1 MDEFYSC
8 EDNRSGIEVLLNY
21 TQLHHECIMPYE
33 ILGFLYSEEKM
44 WYNAIQCFEKIIDK
58 GCLFYPHD
66 LEFAL
71 AWAYGKVKEYKN
83 EEIAYRNCLECKSDI
98 GNALNNLGYCLY
110 RQKRYQ
116 EAIEIFLRCVKEE
129 RDLAW
134 APNNLVRTYIRSG
147 QYSTAREFVETHD
160 YKISKALLEQLDKKP
175 KKDVPVDSVDACVD
189 EDGMEDELT
198 ARVEN
203 GQELFGLNLHIYRK
217 KGDYYGRQ
225 YPCANGKWRLDI
237 LCEDDDEN
245 LYIIELKKDSGYDDA
260 FEQTKQY
267 VDWFEKN
274 KVKKGRNVYGIIVLN
289 SPKKN
294 VIEKVRGDNR
304 IRLFEYQIAYREIK

>member
-1 MDEFYSC
+1 MTVGD
-8 EDNRSGIEVLLNY
+8 
-21 TQLHHECIMPYE
+21 
-33 ILGFLYSEEKM
+33 
-44 WYNAIQCFEKIIDK
+44 
-58 GCLFYPHD
+58 
-66 LEFAL
+66 
-71 AWAYGKVKEYKN
+71 
-83 EEIAYRNCLECKSDI
+83 
-98 GNALNNLGYCLY
+98 
-110 RQKRYQ
+110 
-116 EAIEIFLRCVKEE
+116 
-129 RDLAW
+129 
-134 APNNLVRTYIRSG
+134 
-147 QYSTAREFVETHD
+147 
-160 YKISKALLEQLDKKP
+160 
-175 KKDVPVDSVDACVD
+175 D
-189 EDGMEDELT
+189 EDGMEDEDSIPVSVEVDEVKPKFFENKNQFTSEKVLEDELT
-198 ARVEN
+198 ARLEN

-237 LCEDDDEN
+237 LCEDDDGN